1 MMKPLLFLAAISVL
15 MLLVPLVWGSGAR
28 MDWSDKY
35 DDIAGAPECWVD
47 GYDDGQ
53 DNPFSQDKHKECL
66 FDVEQSDSEL
76 CCNGRPYYEGFMYGC
91 MDAGNTQE
99 TCDRFTDWPK
109 MMVNYAWNTEEIC
122 AADRW

>member
-1 MMKPLLFLAAISVL
+1 MKMANVIQMVMLKMNNNNKLIFLAIPI
-15 MLLVPLVWGSGAR
+15 LLLAAVPNVYAGGAR
-28 MDWSDKY
+28 GDWSDKY
-35 DDIAGAPECWVD
+35 YDIAGAPECWVN

-66 FDVEQSDSEL
+66 FDVEQSDNEL

-99 TCDRFTDWPK
+99 TCESATDR
-109 MMVNYAWNTEEIC
+109 
-122 AADRW
+122 